1 MLALFAVAALLTA
14 PVAAA
19 TPCKAQGMIQTA
31 TPADPALLYR
41 REGVRLARRLADLPK
56 PDQEKT
62 VLRTREGCSA
72 PLYVG
77 FAVGR

>member
-1 MLALFAVAALLTA
+1 MLALFAAATLLTA
-14 PVAAA
+14 PAAAA
-19 TPCKAQGMIQTA
+19 TPCKAQGMLQTS
-31 TPADPALLYR
+31 TPTDPALLYR
-41 REGVRLARRLADLPK
+41 REGVRLSWRLADLPR
-56 PDQEKT
+56 PDQEKA